1 MLKGLKVG
9 LGAPVP
15 CLPTTLDAAL
25 QGGFVREHGR
35 LQPLD
40 AAGAVLC
47 DAALE
52 SIQPDWQSAVDAALQ
67 EWHALP
73 PAVSLISVYLRGSLP
88 RGLALPGI
96 SDVDTIGF
104 ATFADEEV
112 ASSQLAAWRA
122 RGAEREARVR
132 LQAPLCSGLEMRLV
146 AVPDHTALG
155 RWLNDGRAAAIGLS
169 DKDLIELDAF
179 RVASQAVRL
188 LGADLAARMPLP
200 LPRPRL
206 MHSLR
211 FDIERASR
219 TAAGLL
225 GDRPLASVASAS
237 PAQQR
242 SRVAAQEVAR
252 WAAKRALRAGMELA
266 APAIGGF
273 SRDLLPCHRA
283 IAATADE
290 AATIAA
296 SLDTLTL
303 ACAADDEPRLG
314 GAAVIAT
321 GLLEASRRLLDALEP
336 VYLREYFTQPLTS
349 WSLVAE
355 PPPLEAGGSG
365 GRGGVGS
372 GGQGAAL
379 GVSRDGWLRMV
390 MGARIQL
397 ASRGLLSALHDEE
410 GGRLISDPVPR
421 LTLPSTRARTS
432 RVLSLR
438 WGDASDATGDRSDT
452 NVTQI
457 AMRALAA
464 RRRPVVLRG
473 AAHELSGH
481 VGKPVWTARN
491 LRWMLP
497 SGRVRVSPSN
507 VFVFCREEHP
517 LCASGA
523 FPPPSR
529 VVEMSGDAF
538 VERLQA
544 SSSEG
549 LAAPEDARYY
559 LQADVPEALLR
570 PDDVPKLWRSVGVA
584 QAQPLRLW
592 ASTHGS
598 STPLHFDLAH
608 SFLAQMC
615 GSKRLTFFPP
625 SALNGLYPYP
635 RDHPLFRRSRVEL
648 SEPPSRRAER
658 FPRFAEIAAE
668 AEVLELNEGDVV
680 FFPARWWH
688 QVDTTSALSCSVG
701 CRYV

>member
-1 MLKGLKVG
+1 MLASGAVLKGHP
-9 LGAPVP
+9 AP

-40 AAGAVLC
+40 ANGAVLC

-52 SIQPDWQSAVDAALQ
+52 LIQPGWQSAVDAALQ

-112 ASSQLAAWRA
+112 ASLQLAAWRA
-122 RGAEREARVR
+122 QGAEREARVR
-132 LQAPLCSGLEMRLV
+132 RQAPLCSGLEMRLV

-155 RWLNDGRAAAIGLS
+155 RWLNDGQAAAIGLS
-169 DKDLIELDAF
+169 DKDLFELDAF

-211 FDIERASR
+211 FDVERASR

-225 GDRPLASVASAS
+225 GDRPPASVASAS
-237 PAQQR
+237 HVQQR

-290 AATIAA
+290 ASTIAA
-296 SLDTLTL
+296 SLDVLTL

-314 GAAVIAT
+314 GAAVIAR

-355 PPPLEAGGSG
+355 PPPLQAGGSS
-365 GRGGVGS
+365 GRGGVGT
-372 GGQGAAL
+372 GGLGTAL
-379 GVSRDGWLRMV
+379 GASRDGWLRMV
-390 MGARIQL
+390 TCARIQL

-410 GGRLISDPVPR
+410 EDLITDPVPR
-421 LTLPSTRARTS
+421 LTCPSTRARTS

-438 WGDASDATGDRSDT
+438 WGDASDATGDRPNAKVAQLAT
-452 NVTQI
+452 
-457 AMRALAA
+457 RALAA

-473 AAHELSGH
+473 AAHELLGH
-481 VGKPVWTARN
+481 VGTPLWTARN

-529 VVEMSGDAF
+529 LLEMSGDAF

-549 LAAPEDARYY
+549 SAAPEDARYY

-592 ASTHGS
+592 ASTHGA

-608 SFLAQMC
+608 SFLAQVC
-615 GSKRLTFFPP
+615 GSKRFTFFPP
-625 SALNGLYPYP
+625 SALDGLYPYP

-658 FPRFAEIAAE
+658 FPRFAEVAAE